1 VAADA
6 PGEPVRGGAGRF
18 GWLAALCLAELGT
31 MLVFS
36 NFAAVLPLLQ
46 EEWRLS
52 NTEAGLVFTAYQA
65 GYILAV
71 AVLSTLTDWVE
82 PRKIYLGG
90 ALWAA
95 GAGLAFPLWAQGAP
109 SALILRTLGGIGLAG
124 TYMPGMRL
132 VAERFEARTR
142 GFAMGC
148 YIATF
153 TVGTSLSLLL
163 TAWAT
168 ARWGWRTAFVLTAL
182 GPLLAAFVAA
192 AVLEGGRPRGWA
204 RPGPGAG
211 FRPVLRNRRALRL
224 IAAYGA
230 HTWELMGM
238 RGWIV
243 PFLTASL
250 TASGLGL
257 AQATQKA
264 GLAGSAVLAIG
275 AVSHPLAG
283 LLSDRWGRHRLISA
297 IMLVSGGCSLAM
309 GWGLGWTYGALVGF
323 ALFYGIMVTAESAIL
338 STSIAESADP
348 AYLGRTMALQSTVG
362 FGAGALAPAA
372 FGATLDLAGVLGRQP
387 GESWIW
393 AFSLLG
399 VGVLVGPLTVG
410 FRERGQGVV
419 ERRG

>member
-1 VAADA
+1 MTRSRAD
-6 PGEPVRGGAGRF
+6 F

-46 EEWRLS
+46 KEWRLS
-52 NTEAGLVFTAYQA
+52 NTEAGLIFAAYQV

-71 AVLSTLTDWVE
+71 AILSTLTDWVE
-82 PRKIYLGG
+82 PRRIYLAG
-90 ALWAA
+90 ALWAGLA
-95 GAGLAFPLWAQGAP
+95 GFAFPLWAQGAA

-132 VAERFEARTR
+132 VAERFEASRR

-153 TVGTSLSLLL
+153 TVGTSVSLLL
-163 TAWAT
+163 TSWAN
-168 ARWGWRTAFVLTAL
+168 ARWGWRPAFALTAL
-182 GPLLAAFVAA
+182 GPLLAVAIA
-192 AVLEGGRPRGWA
+192 SLTLGAGSLTRGA
-204 RPGPGAG
+204 RPAPGAG
-211 FRPVLRNRRALRL
+211 LGQVLTNRPALRL

-243 PFLTASL
+243 PFFAASL
-250 TASGLGL
+250 TAGGMGL
-257 AQATQKA
+257 APATQQA

-275 AVSHPLAG
+275 AVSHPVAG
-283 LLSDRWGRHRLISA
+283 LLSDRWGRRRLISA
-297 IMLVSGGCSLAM
+297 IMLVSGACSLT
-309 GWGLGWTYGALVGF
+309 LGWAIGWPFGALVTL

-338 STSIAESADP
+338 STSIAESAEP

-362 FGAGALAPAA
+362 FSAGALAPAV
-372 FGATLDLAGVLGRQP
+372 FGGVLDLATKLGRP
-387 GESWIW
+387 AAETWGW
-393 AFSLLG
+393 AFTLLAA
-399 VGVLVGPLTVG
+399 GVLVGPLVVG
-410 FRERGQGVV
+410 FKERGSVIH
-419 ERRG
+419 R